1 MTYKDIIRYNRH
13 EDCILRRMNGSSVKR
28 GEQDMKTVST
38 TKAPAAIGPYSQAII
53 TGNMIFTSGQIPI
66 DPATGEITGADI
78 TEQAERVMQN
88 LGEVLKEAGSSYG
101 QAVKTTCFLADM
113 DDFAAFNEVYGKYF
127 TGKPARSCV
136 AVKTLPKNVLCEVE
150 VIAVTN
156 E

>member
-1 MTYKDIIRYNRH
+1 
-13 EDCILRRMNGSSVKR
+13 
-28 GEQDMKTVST
+28 MKKVIST
-38 TKAPAAIGPYSQAII
+38 PKAPAAIGPYSQAII

-66 DPATGEITGADI
+66 DPATGEITGVDI